1 MLTVVAVDPAAIPS
15 GETAAAV
22 TAIASFARRYECLL
36 ACAERTPGDTAHFVA
51 RLRGELP
58 RFRFV
63 PLLADPGAREPV
75 DLRLLTHLIEEGA
88 VPVAAASDV
97 AAMPLAATLAASVG
111 ADALWRGG
119 GGPPGGTVHGPQW
132 LPGRPRRGG
141 LAGRAGV
148 G

>member
-97 AAMPLAATLAASVG
+97 AAMPLAAALAASVG
-111 ADALWRGG
+111 ADALWRVAD
-119 GGPPGGTVHGPQW
+119 GPEGVTLHVTEW
-132 LPGRPRRGG
+132 LPVRPGQG
-141 LAGRAGV
+141 CLS
-148 G
+148 